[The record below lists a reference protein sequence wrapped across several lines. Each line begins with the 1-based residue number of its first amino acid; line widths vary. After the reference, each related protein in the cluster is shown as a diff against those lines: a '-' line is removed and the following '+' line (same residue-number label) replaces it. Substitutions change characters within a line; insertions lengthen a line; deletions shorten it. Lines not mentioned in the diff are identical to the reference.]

1 MRDVKRLV
9 ILATLLAGT
18 AFGHAPPNGS
28 TFEVASVKPA
38 DAQARGLCTGG
49 PGTSDPGTFSCPH
62 VSLAA
67 LIYRAYD
74 LEFQFYRFKPTDW
87 METTWFTVVAKVP
100 AGTTRG

>member
-1 MRDVKRLV
+1 MLPV
-9 ILATLLAGT
+9 ILGFFLIG
-18 AFGHAPPNGS
+18 PPAYAADDVS
-28 TFEVASVKPA
+28 FEVASVKPA